1 MSKIEKLQL
10 ISDRDIRDSESNT
23 VGKELPH
30 GIRWCYSFFDDE
42 LESESDAIYKF
53 SEYIRKE
60 FLSTKSNIYLYLV
73 GSYGWSSGVK
83 KYYKLWKYMRKIYM
97 LDNFILGNEY
107 EISFGGKEQ
116 YCGIAQ
122 LGIDDIDIAIEI
134 LYYNE
139 YNSFIYA
146 TNDDV
151 EIYSKNVKSF
161 FQNIIVTKYKC
172 SNYDYIKIYNH
183 IKPNENIIS
192 IASDGEGVA
201 LHVSE
206 VY

>member
-1 MSKIEKLQL
+1 MVLDGVILFF
-10 ISDRDIRDSESNT
+10 SD
-23 VGKELPH
+23 K
-30 GIRWCYSFFDDE
+30 

-73 GSYGWSSGVK
+73 GSCGWSSGVK

-122 LGIDDIDIAIEI
+122 LGIDDIDIAIDI
-134 LYYNE
+134 LFDGE
-139 YNSFIYA
+139 QSSFIYA

-161 FQNIIVTKYKC
+161 FSKYY
-172 SNYDYIKIYNH
+172 SN
-183 IKPNENIIS
+183 
-192 IASDGEGVA
+192 
-201 LHVSE
+201 
-206 VY
+206 

>member
-1 MSKIEKLQL
+1 M
-10 ISDRDIRDSESNT
+10 N
-23 VGKELPH
+23 VAFLP
-30 GIRWCYSFFDDE
+30 E
-42 LESESDAIYKF
+42 
-53 SEYIRKE
+53 
-60 FLSTKSNIYLYLV
+60 
-73 GSYGWSSGVK
+73 
-83 KYYKLWKYMRKIYM
+83 
-97 LDNFILGNEY
+97 
-107 EISFGGKEQ
+107 EQ

-161 FQNIIVTKYKC
+161 FQNIIVTNHKC